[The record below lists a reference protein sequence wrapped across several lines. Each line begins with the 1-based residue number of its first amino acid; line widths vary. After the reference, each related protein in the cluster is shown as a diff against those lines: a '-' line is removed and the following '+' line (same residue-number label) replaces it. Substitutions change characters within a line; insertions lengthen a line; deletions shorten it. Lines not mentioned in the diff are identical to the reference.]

1 MNPDFAKFVDTLNK
15 LDAKHRMPSG
25 GSQYMMEVALGPSA
39 SAKGQA
45 RMRNQKMKPSKTLP
59 LRALIAKCG

>member
-1 MNPDFAKFVDTLNK
+1 MDKDFASFVDTLAK

-39 SAKGQA
+39 SAKNQA
-45 RMRNQKMKPSKTLP
+45 RMRLQKASPVKP
-59 LRALIAKCG
+59 LRLAELIRSCK

>member
-1 MNPDFAKFVDTLNK
+1 MNDFAKFIDTLNK

-45 RMRNQKMKPSKTLP
+45 MMRVQKKKPVGPMP
-59 LRALIAKCG
+59 LNVLIAKSGK